1 MDNYTLLQ
9 SVILLSLLLS
19 SGFFSSAETAL
30 MTVNTHRLRSLAD
43 RGNKNAAIL
52 LTILQRPEKVLS
64 AILIGNNIVNLSA
77 SALAT
82 TLTLRLFGSYA
93 VSIVTG
99 VLTLLILV
107 FGEIM
112 PKNLANLY
120 AETIALSYAFP
131 IRLLIFLLT
140 PLICIVNGIA
150 RGVSKLLGAD
160 PEKKKDAITEEEL
173 RTIVEVSHEEGIIE
187 NEERKMINN
196 VFDFGETLARDIMVP
211 RIDIAFISVD
221 ASYDELL
228 AVFRKERYTRIP
240 VYEETTDNVIGV
252 INVKDLLLTNNKE
265 NFTIR
270 DYLRKPLYTYE
281 FKKTAEL
288 MLDMKKSYSNI
299 AIVLDEYG
307 VTAGLITIEDML
319 EEIVGD
325 IRDEYD
331 ADEADDFIQLSEG
344 EYLIDGSMKLDEINE
359 LLGTKILS
367 EDYDSLGGFIMGELG
382 RLPARGRRFFWR
394 AFFCGWKR

>member
-1 MDNYTLLQ
+1 
-9 SVILLSLLLS
+9 
-19 SGFFSSAETAL
+19 
-30 MTVNTHRLRSLAD
+30 
-43 RGNKNAAIL
+43 
-52 LTILQRPEKVLS
+52 
-64 AILIGNNIVNLSA
+64 
-77 SALAT
+77 
-82 TLTLRLFGSYA
+82 
-93 VSIVTG
+93 
-99 VLTLLILV
+99 
-107 FGEIM
+107 M

-382 RLPARGRRFFWR
+382 RLPARGEEVLLEGLLLRVEKIDKVRVASVRLIREKNFEN
-394 AFFCGWKR
+394 AP

>member
-196 VFDFGETLARDIMVP
+196 
-211 RIDIAFISVD
+211 
-221 ASYDELL
+221 
-228 AVFRKERYTRIP
+228 
-240 VYEETTDNVIGV
+240 
-252 INVKDLLLTNNKE
+252 
-265 NFTIR
+265 
-270 DYLRKPLYTYE
+270 
-281 FKKTAEL
+281 
-288 MLDMKKSYSNI
+288 
-299 AIVLDEYG
+299 
-307 VTAGLITIEDML
+307 
-319 EEIVGD
+319 
-325 IRDEYD
+325 
-331 ADEADDFIQLSEG
+331 
-344 EYLIDGSMKLDEINE
+344 
-359 LLGTKILS
+359 
-367 EDYDSLGGFIMGELG
+367 
-382 RLPARGRRFFWR
+382 RR
-394 AFFCGWKR
+394 